1 MSSRQT
7 VALTPAEQ
15 SEYIAQAR
23 TLTLCTNGAHGYPH
37 AVAMWFAVDP
47 DGTIWMTTYRKSQ
60 KAVNVQR
67 NPKVALHIESGDT
80 YDTLKGVCIRGDAT
94 IVDDLDVA
102 VRTIMRINKKMNGAM
117 FPEGEG
123 IEDAIRW
130 QARKRVVLK
139 VTPVRIASW
148 DHAKLGGAH

>member
-1 MSSRQT
+1 MSRRQG
-7 VALTPAEQ
+7 VALSPDEQ
-15 SEYIAQAR
+15 RDYIANAR
-23 TLTLCTNGAHGYPH
+23 TLTLCTHGPHGYPH

-67 NPKVALHIESGDT
+67 NAKVALHIESGDT
-80 YDTLKGVCIRGDAT
+80 YDTLKGVCIRGDAA

-102 VRTIMRINKKMNGAM
+102 VRTIMRINKKMGGAM

-130 QARKRVVLK
+130 QARKRVALK
-139 VTPVRIASW
+139 ITPVRIASW
-148 DHAKLGGAH
+148 DHAKLGGVH